1 MEYYVNVVLWEKEGV
16 SYMDNVIK
24 RFLQSEIMYQDLYV
38 EIINFISNVHI
49 RNGEFEGNEFI
60 IKKMDQ
66 DNFIIFP
73 EYTFRGES
81 RRDIPYS
88 TSIYRKN
95 LLKEINDY
103 AQKQGIKM
111 K

>member
-1 MEYYVNVVLWEKEGV
+1 
-16 SYMDNVIK
+16 MDNVIK
-24 RFLQSEIMYQDLYV
+24 RFLQSEIMYQDLYD
-38 EIINFISNVHI
+38 EIMNFISNVHI
-49 RNGEFEGNEFI
+49 RSGEFEGNEFI

-73 EYTFRGES
+73 EYTFTGES
-81 RRDIPYS
+81 QRDIPYS

-95 LLKEINDY
+95 LIKEINDY
-103 AQKQGIKM
+103 AQVQGIKM